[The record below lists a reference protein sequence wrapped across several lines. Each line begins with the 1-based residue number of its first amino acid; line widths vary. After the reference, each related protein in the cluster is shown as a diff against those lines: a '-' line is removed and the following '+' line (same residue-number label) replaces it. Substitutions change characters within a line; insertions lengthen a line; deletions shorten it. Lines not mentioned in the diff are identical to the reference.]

1 MSTLFLDD
9 QTGVILKSVL
19 PKDMRQ
25 SYFCSLSTDEQTDHL
40 PTCLI
45 VPTRIPITQAL
56 TAVGQEFE
64 IREVPYWDRGEI
76 LKLTNGSYYQVP
88 VIQFEDRIV
97 YESGTD
103 TLDVARLVD
112 KEFGQDKLFPKEFEG
127 LQQII
132 VPYIEN
138 EVEGNNVN

>member
-1 MSTLFLDD
+1 MQSITSPLVSSSTIDELIPPNLSINFATTSIASAASGFKL
-9 QTGVILKSVL
+9 LKNT
-19 PKDMRQ
+19 
-25 SYFCSLSTDEQTDHL
+25 LSE
-40 PTCLI
+40 
-45 VPTRIPITQAL
+45 
-56 TAVGQEFE
+56 
-64 IREVPYWDRGEI
+64 RGEI

-103 TLDVARLVD
+103 TLDVARFVD
-112 KEFGQDKLFPKEFEG
+112 KEFGQDKLFPKKFEG

-138 EVEGNNVN
+138 DVEGTTFQDP

>member
-1 MSTLFLDD
+1 MA
-9 QTGVILKSVL
+9 
-19 PKDMRQ
+19 
-25 SYFCSLSTDEQTDHL
+25 
-40 PTCLI
+40 
-45 VPTRIPITQAL
+45 QAL
-56 TAVGQEFE
+56 SAVGQEFE
-64 IREVPYWDRGEI
+64 TRELPNWERGEI

-103 TLDVARLVD
+103 TLDVARFVD
-112 KEFGQDKLFPKEFEG
+112 EEFGQNKLFPKKFEG

-138 EVEGNNVN
+138 DVEGTTSGATPLLWGTVRFYKRGVRSVHKTERLSTILGSAATGNLESSRSPRARV